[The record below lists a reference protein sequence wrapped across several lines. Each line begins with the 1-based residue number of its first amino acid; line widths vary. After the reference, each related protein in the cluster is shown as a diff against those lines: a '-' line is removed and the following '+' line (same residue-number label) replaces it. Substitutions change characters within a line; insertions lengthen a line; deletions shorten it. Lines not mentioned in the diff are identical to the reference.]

1 MTLIINPGSRIASP
15 EHDGEW
21 QNTEAKARERAEVWL
36 GKMHGE
42 GMTDVELLDG
52 SEPRGGRWL
61 FTFRHKITGATATLE
76 MHGIDPVDA
85 YEREHVFAP
94 RVYWNGSSTS
104 DPKLEH
110 FAAPGFAAVRTFK
123 AELPQARRA
132 ADNNPNVKLAA
143 ERGSRGSSPLPR
155 TPRRRTDSRDYLR
168 AN

>member
-52 SEPRGGRWL
+52 TQLGVAEQGGRWR
-61 FTFRHKITGATATLE
+61 FTFRHQVTGVTATLD

-94 RVYWNGSSTS
+94 RVYWNGSSCS
-104 DPKLEH
+104 DPALED
-110 FAAPGFAAVRTFK
+110 FAAPGFVAVRTFR
-123 AELPQARRA
+123 ASNTERR
-132 ADNNPNVKLAA
+132 
-143 ERGSRGSSPLPR
+143 
-155 TPRRRTDSRDYLR
+155 
-168 AN
+168 